1 MKRQEK
7 LIEKAESVLQDIIEI
22 GGSNFEA
29 KSSSKALQESDD
41 EVDVQIEGLGG
52 EATAEK
58 SEGQQEGKA
67 ELMMDKMKNA
77 KKLEKVKE
85 LQTEMQD
92 FLKVELMAGIEDSMD
107 SSEKKKV
114 DQGICVKI
122 FKILMAFMLFI
133 SVF

>member
-1 MKRQEK
+1 
-7 LIEKAESVLQDIIEI
+7 
-22 GGSNFEA
+22 
-29 KSSSKALQESDD
+29 
-41 EVDVQIEGLGG
+41 
-52 EATAEK
+52 
-58 SEGQQEGKA
+58 
-67 ELMMDKMKNA
+67 MMDKMKNA

>member
-1 MKRQEK
+1 
-7 LIEKAESVLQDIIEI
+7 
-22 GGSNFEA
+22 
-29 KSSSKALQESDD
+29 
-41 EVDVQIEGLGG
+41 
-52 EATAEK
+52 
-58 SEGQQEGKA
+58 
-67 ELMMDKMKNA
+67 MDKMKNA